1 MTTQILGKPLDA
13 ITVVLHRPQDATNV
27 GAVIRA
33 MKNMGISDLR
43 LVQPEPFDQAEL
55 LRVAHRCEDLV
66 AKLGIYADLDE
77 ALAEMVY
84 VVGTAALAHR
94 KRPQTQDV
102 RTLAGEL
109 VERSAQGRVA
119 LLFGEEADGLDHHA
133 LDRCHLIATLPSNPA
148 YPALNLAQSV
158 LLLLYEVRM
167 AVIEVPTTP
176 PVAPPAQ
183 QQELEQLFSAGE
195 AALQAL
201 DFFKYSPALV
211 MRTLRQIA
219 YRIHL
224 TSEEAALLA
233 AIARKIARRSWRS
246 ANFTGRFFTRSQN
259 N

>member
-1 MTTQILGKPLDA
+1 MTEAIPFNPLAA
-13 ITVVLHRPQDATNV
+13 IVVILHRPQDAINV

-43 LVQPEPFDQAEL
+43 LVQPEPFERVDL
-55 LRVAHRCEDLV
+55 LRVAHRCDDLV
-66 AKLGIYADLDE
+66 AAMRIYPDLDA

-102 RTLAGEL
+102 RTLASEL
-109 VERSAQGRVA
+109 VARSAQGKIA

-167 AVIEVPTTP
+167 ATIGVAA
-176 PVAPPAQ
+176 APPPAVPLAQ
-183 QQELEQLFSAGE
+183 QNELEQLFQASE
-195 AALQAL
+195 AALNAI
-201 DFFKYSPALV
+201 DFFKYNPALV

-219 YRIHL
+219 YRAEL
-224 TSEEAALLA
+224 TTEESALLA
-233 AIARKIARRSWRS
+233 AIARKIAR
-246 ANFTGRFFTRSQN
+246 
-259 N
+259 